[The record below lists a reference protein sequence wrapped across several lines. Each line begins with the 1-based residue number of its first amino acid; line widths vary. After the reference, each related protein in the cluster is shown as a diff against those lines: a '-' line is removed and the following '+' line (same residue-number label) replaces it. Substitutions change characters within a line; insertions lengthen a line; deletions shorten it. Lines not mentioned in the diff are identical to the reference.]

1 MTSRT
6 APPLPSDDDLLSQI
20 RFDPAHGKIWLNEQ
34 RMLLYHASGMGLLRK
49 ELIDSLGSQRA
60 RGLMMRFGYHSGW
73 KDAALARKLR
83 PEITTADAFLVGPQ
97 LACIKGLVQVE
108 PLELAFD
115 VDAGTFIG
123 RFEWTD
129 SYEAETHLQHYGVA
143 REPVCWT
150 IIGYAS
156 GYTTYYMGKTI
167 IFKEEVCA
175 GCGDPHCRIVGK
187 PAEEWAD
194 RAEIERLLLPDPIAE
209 ELFALRSELR
219 ELRETVRATRPDE
232 TAFANSVGRSEGF
245 RRASELVRRAA
256 DSRASVLLL
265 GETGVGKEVFAR
277 GLHTMSPRAKQAF
290 VAVNCGSIP
299 PDLIEAEL
307 FGVEK
312 GAYTGAT
319 VSRPG
324 KFERADRGTIFL
336 DEVVELS
343 HRAQASLL
351 RVIQEGELERVGGT
365 ETRQIDVRIVA
376 ATNEDLLEAVK
387 AGRFRAD
394 LYYRLNV
401 YPVQIPPLRERT
413 EDIPLLVQHFLS
425 KYHALYNKRTLGVS
439 DRAMKGLLRYT
450 WPGNIRELENLI
462 ERGVI
467 LTDHNH
473 MIDINALFPTPPEAE
488 HPHSVV
494 DASGRLSAAPGLAT
508 SHDED
513 DALCNA
519 LLESSFSLERFED
532 RLVRVAMEKADG
544 NVSQAARL
552 LDITRAQMAYR
563 LEKRKSVEP

>member
-1 MTSRT
+1 MTNRI
-6 APPLPSDDDLLSQI
+6 APALPSDDDLLSQI

-34 RMLLYHASGMGLLRK
+34 RMLMYHASGMGLLRK
-49 ELIDSLGSQRA
+49 ELIDSLGAQRA
-60 RGLMMRFGYHSGW
+60 RGLLMRFGYHSGW

-83 PEITTADAFLVGPQ
+83 PEITTDDAFLVGPQ

-108 PLELAFD
+108 PLELQFD
-115 VDAGTFIG
+115 VEAGTFIG

-129 SYEAETHLQHYGVA
+129 SYEAETHLQHYGTA
-143 REPVCWT
+143 PEPVCWT

-167 IFKEEVCA
+167 IFKEVACE
-175 GCGDPHCRIVGK
+175 GCGDEHCRIVGK
-187 PAEEWAD
+187 PAEEWEDQAD
-194 RAEIERLLLPDPIAE
+194 IERLLLPDPIAE
-209 ELFALRSELR
+209 ELFALRSELT
-219 ELRETVRATRPDE
+219 ELRETVHAAQPNQS
-232 TAFANSVGRSEGF
+232 AILNSVGRSAGF
-245 RRASELVRRAA
+245 RRASELILRGA

-277 GLHTMSPRAKQAF
+277 GLHAGSPRAAQPF
-290 VAVNCGSIP
+290 VAVNCASIP

-324 KFERADRGTIFL
+324 KFERADGGTIFL

-343 HRAQASLL
+343 PRAQASLL

-365 ETRQIDVRIVA
+365 QTRRIDVRIVA
-376 ATNEDLLEAVK
+376 ATNEDLKDAVK

-413 EDIPLLVQHFLS
+413 EDIPLLVQHFLD

-439 DRAMKGLLRYT
+439 DRAMKGLMRYP
-450 WPGNIRELENLI
+450 WPGNIRELENMI
-462 ERGVI
+462 ERGLI

-473 MIDINALFPTPPEAE
+473 VIDIDALFPTPPEPEQA
-488 HPHSVV
+488 HSVV
-494 DASGRLSAAPGLAT
+494 DASGRLSLAPDAGDR
-508 SHDED
+508 SGEN
-513 DALCNA
+513 DALCEA
-519 LLESSFSLERFED
+519 LLERGFSLEQFEE
-532 RLVRVAMEKADG
+532 RLIRAAMQKAAG

-563 LEKRKSVEP
+563 LEKQKGGGV